1 MVIRRVFD
9 GEITPRFTM
18 PSRSRHL
25 ALCAFTALAF
35 ITLGRAPRLIV
46 VGARDLRPI
55 SVVLETEG

>member
-1 MVIRRVFD
+1 
-9 GEITPRFTM
+9 M
-18 PSRSRHL
+18 PSRCRHL